1 MPRLLDYEIA
11 SDADSMSGRTSSAKG
26 YLPSDE
32 GALTDLG
39 ILTRTRGLLAVNPN
53 INISKTEIAD
63 FLNWFATTPKY
74 PLPPVVRKILCLKR
88 ARLAASDT
96 ALGTSRAARTG
107 QRVMIHRIDEMLRND
122 GMTDMAA
129 AADAGRCPV
138 EGSKFVAAAVPPPA
152 PAGTSSSSE
161 TTAKSGSCHTEVIC
175 DTSGVLTV
183 VEAIRAK
190 IDTIQ
195 SLSGTSAPTDLT
207 SLQTLI
213 ERKTNEIL
221 TSIAEG
227 RISAARSSVF
237 HSQLLDGLS
246 RVSGSS
252 SVVSDI
258 RSIDS
263 STGPAAIIL
272 KLNAILESVRDKSD
286 IRTIVN
292 DAKTQLQQTITTID
306 QKIDGVRTA
315 VGELPKLA
323 PLVNAIREEFQNT
336 TPGSVLRVIER
347 LNALIAAVREDRPVI
362 DIGPILAAIAE
373 IRRMIDA
380 FVPPDP
386 VPPGP
391 VPPGPVPPI
400 NVEAIGAQ
408 LTALS
413 TAVGERPVLQ
423 AILDAIRRDFF
434 AGATPETVQRTN
446 DQVNLILR
454 TLQENPPPNIDAIT
468 RQIAELRE
476 FIRLQLV
483 PDPRVAALQAR
494 LEEISTTLTT
504 KLDEI
509 RAQPAEYER
518 IVRTLVNELREDF
531 VRRMDTILQEV
542 TSVRG
547 AVDSVKEVVREVCK
561 PSNYDEAL
569 AAIRQEIAQLRTDVG
584 QSMGG
589 MQDLFM
595 RGMMGLY
602 KAVLELRGFAE
613 EAAPYM
619 SDIRTIREA
628 VERLRPPTV
637 SQELIDGL
645 LKQITELEER
655 VNVKD
660 EAITG
665 LEGELTAAYQFIG
678 RLESEKSRL
687 KAALIILARTND
699 QLRASTETKDARI
712 EELLR
717 TIAELRKQLEDSAAA
732 NQVAINELQAR
743 IAELEKVGRRKDMI
757 IRDYGKIVTRLKA
770 ELAKRTSEYET
781 RIAQIQQDNLAEF
794 TEIQND
800 NGEEI
805 NLAVEEERRKCIEA
819 SRVRIEEQKT
829 IIKTMKVEHE
839 AALERKERE
848 CREALAAKQRECE
861 EALQRKQRECDDRAA
876 EKKRECDDEA
886 AEKKRECDDAI
897 AAKQRE
903 CDEARPEAAP
913 EPPAPAPEPPAPAPE
928 PPSLTISPGMKQYG
942 EFTTKQ
948 LNRSVGDLVKL
959 DSTITAEQKK
969 TVRDAAHELIEELVT
984 LHESETPNI
993 STLNST
999 TTSLLDKLPK
1009 LGDAVQKDGAMLK
1022 LADVKTDNA
1031 KTFIEQLFNKLGNL
1045 TRVVK
1050 RGGGTRSKLNSNS
1063 YTRKIKRDEHTP
1075 QSQI

>member
-11 SDADSMSGRTSSAKG
+11 SDADSMSDRTSSAKG

-96 ALGTSRAARTG
+96 AVGTSRAARTG

-152 PAGTSSSSE
+152 PASTSSSSE

-213 ERKTNEIL
+213 EQKTNEIL

-227 RISAARSSVF
+227 RIFAARSSVF

-347 LNALIAAVREDRPVI
+347 LNALIAALREDRPVI

-380 FVPPDP
+380 FVPP
-386 VPPGP
+386 GP

-400 NVEAIGAQ
+400 NTAALEAQ

-454 TLQENPPPNIDAIT
+454 TLQENPPPNIEEIT
-468 RQIAELRE
+468 RQISELRE
-476 FIRLQLV
+476 FIRSQLV

-494 LEEISTTLTT
+494 LEEISTTLTAR
-504 KLDEI
+504 LDEI

-518 IVRTLVNELREDF
+518 IVRTLVNDLREDF
-531 VRRMDTILQEV
+531 VRRMDMVLQEV

-547 AVDSVKEVVREVCK
+547 AVDSVKEVVREVCR

-584 QSMGG
+584 QSIGG

-628 VERLRPPTV
+628 VERLQPPTI
-637 SQELIDGL
+637 SQELIDNL
-645 LKQITELEER
+645 LKQITVLEER
-655 VNVKD
+655 VQVKD

-805 NLAVEEERRKCIEA
+805 NLAVEEERRKCIDA

-829 IIKTMKVEHE
+829 IIQTMKVEHE

-861 EALQRKQRECDDRAA
+861 EALQRKQRECDD
-876 EKKRECDDEA
+876 EA
-886 AEKKRECDDAI
+886 AEKKRECDEAI
-897 AAKQRE
+897 ATKQRE

-913 EPPAPAPEPPAPAPE
+913 EPPAPASEPPAPAPE